1 MALSSP
7 CTFDAYSLLITYCRP
22 LASGLRDPLSSIA
35 WVNRDLFC
43 RLSNILNNG
52 NAMLS
57 WAGTSSIHSILIV
70 CFTSE
75 KNDQSELVSLFFFF
89 SVSQRI
95 RTSWERSSSKAE
107 MDRKFLIWII
117 SKQTSMYLWFFFTQ
131 YRTIF
136 INSCN
141 ASTLLLRFFQC
152 PSPKRGI
159 GI

>member
-75 KNDQSELVSLFFFF
+75 KKWSIRTSVSSFFFLFLKESELVESDHLVKWKWIGSSWSEFSLNRR
-89 SVSQRI
+89 VC
-95 RTSWERSSSKAE
+95 TS
-107 MDRKFLIWII
+107 D
-117 SKQTSMYLWFFFTQ
+117 FFFTH
-131 YRTIF
+131 YRRIF
-136 INSCN
+136 MNSCN

>member
-75 KNDQSELVSLFFFF
+75 KKWSIRTSVSSSFFLSPKESELVESDHLVKWKWIGSSWSELSLNRR
-89 SVSQRI
+89 VC
-95 RTSWERSSSKAE
+95 TS
-107 MDRKFLIWII
+107 D
-117 SKQTSMYLWFFFTQ
+117 FFFTQ
-131 YRTIF
+131 YRRIF
-136 INSCN
+136 MNSCN